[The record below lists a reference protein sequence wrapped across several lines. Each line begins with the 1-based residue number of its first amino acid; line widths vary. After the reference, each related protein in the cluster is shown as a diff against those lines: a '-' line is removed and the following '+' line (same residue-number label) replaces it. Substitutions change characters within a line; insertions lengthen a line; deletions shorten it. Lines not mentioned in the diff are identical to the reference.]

1 MMKENSII
9 AFHYVFMIT
18 FYADTLQN
26 ISLSRKLK
34 DFDFDFDTLSTLNI
48 IYIKVILLKR
58 FFGLHSNNET
68 TKKKK
73 LLREVYWRTCF
84 LELSAE
90 VKYLSGCVCDVD
102 ITRRPTKW

>member
-68 TKKKK
+68 TKKKTIARS
-73 LLREVYWRTCF
+73 LLKNLVF
-84 LELSAE
+84 
-90 VKYLSGCVCDVD
+90 
-102 ITRRPTKW
+102 

>member
-68 TKKKK
+68 TKKKNYCEK
-73 LLREVYWRTCF
+73 FIEELGF

-102 ITRRPTKW
+102 ITRRPTK